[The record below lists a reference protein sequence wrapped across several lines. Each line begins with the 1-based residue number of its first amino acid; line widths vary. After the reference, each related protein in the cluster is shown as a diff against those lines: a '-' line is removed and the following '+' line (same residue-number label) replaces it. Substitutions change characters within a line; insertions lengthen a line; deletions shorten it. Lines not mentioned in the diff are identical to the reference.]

1 MRALLSKTDVAA
13 VAAVANAADSVCPS
27 LARNVAAVVVAA
39 VVVAAVVAA
48 SARQSTLAEFRT
60 IRCGSWIRSMT
71 SRLPET

>member
-27 LARNVAAVVVAA
+27 LARNVVV

-48 SARQSTLAEFRT
+48 SARPSTLAEFRM